1 MNSYKKWPRIA
12 LIILN
17 VIALIGMFLPWMAA
31 SGYGQ
36 SATKN
41 VFDAYFDPTKWVLLV
56 GIIVNVVLAALALI
70 TKKDGLC
77 KASGIVGIIMCVIM
91 LGTIAL
97 VCLGQSWIGSHASSY
112 GIQENFGIGFFMS
125 AVAVIVAFAF
135 SIVSLKAKNK

>member
-1 MNSYKKWPRIA
+1 MNSYKKWPRIV
-12 LIILN
+12 LIVLN
-17 VIALIGMFLPWMAA
+17 IVALIGMFLPWLAA
-31 SGYGQ
+31 SGYRQ
-36 SATKN
+36 PKN
-41 VFDAYFDPTKWVLLV
+41 AFDEYFDPTKWVLLV
-56 GIIVNVVLAALALI
+56 GIIVNAVLATLALI
-70 TKKDGLC
+70 TKKDELC

-97 VCLGQSWIGSHASSY
+97 VCLGQSLISFRASSY